1 MSNENTVVKGTAFWA
16 QLDQI
21 NSYSGKYQVDVSN
34 LSAPAV
40 EALQER
46 GIAVKNKGDDRGF
59 FITCKSKFPI
69 EAADTTGETLQGVQL
84 GNGSGVT
91 AVISSYEWTSPQG
104 KKGVSPNLK
113 KLVVTDL
120 VIYDKDGSGSDT
132 PVDLSVAL

>member
-21 NSYSGKYQVDVSN
+21 NQYSGKYQVDISN

-46 GIAVKNKGDDRGF
+46 GISVKNKGDDRGF
-59 FITCKSKFPI
+59 FVTCKSKFPI
-69 EAADTTGETLQGVQL
+69 EAADKSGESLQGVKI
-84 GNGSGVT
+84 GNGSGIT

-104 KKGVSPNLK
+104 RKGVSPNLK

-120 VIYDKDGSGSDT
+120 KVYEKGGDAGE
-132 PVDLSVAL
+132 VDLSAAL